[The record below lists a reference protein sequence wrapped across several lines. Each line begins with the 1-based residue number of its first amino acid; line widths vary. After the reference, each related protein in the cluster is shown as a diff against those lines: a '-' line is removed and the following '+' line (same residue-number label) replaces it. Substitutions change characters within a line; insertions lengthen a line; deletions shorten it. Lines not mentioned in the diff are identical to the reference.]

1 MIFSEDRRQIS
12 ISICRNRAMCAIEN
26 NSIMLSDHRRITKG
40 EVFAEETLLSA
51 TQLCNAKREKASLL
65 TIVAGS
71 SIVLFGVMK
80 ENIYFCPV
88 SNVRCDLEGCG
99 SKHRLTSR

>member
-1 MIFSEDRRQIS
+1 
-12 ISICRNRAMCAIEN
+12 MCAIGN
-26 NSIMLSDHRRITKG
+26 NSIMLSDHRRIGKG

-51 TQLCNAKREKASLL
+51 TQQCNAKKGKCP
-65 TIVAGS
+65 IVAERT
-71 SIVLFGVMK
+71 IVLFRVMK

-88 SNVRCDLEGCG
+88 SNVRCDLGGCG